1 MESIPAISYMAT
13 PIKIT
18 ESQALTQSD
27 LYNLFLIDYYGYL
40 ISRVILSKT
49 PTKWFLINN

>member
-1 MESIPAISYMAT
+1 MAT
-13 PIKIT
+13 PIEIT

-27 LYNLFLIDYYGYL
+27 LYNLLLIDYYGYL

-49 PTKWFLINN
+49 STKWFLINN

>member
-13 PIKIT
+13 TIKIT

-27 LYNLFLIDYYGYL
+27 LYNLLLIDYYGYL
-40 ISRVILSKT
+40 ILRVILSKT
-49 PTKWFLINN
+49 STKWFLINN